1 MKTLSSLII
10 AAASVACALPAL
22 AQDYSAFFRYEE
34 GPRIDYTKDNPE
46 GKQQSDTITNKAMLH
61 IRIPEG
67 SDKAFFSLTY
77 GGDGKGR
84 PDDNWEGLV
93 IHRGDHMVGILCN
106 HSVGGDGQVEKISN
120 YAIYPE
126 LGAGFSLTYS
136 ARMGMPDLAGLSGQ
150 DKTWP
155 LGSASVLRLK
165 QYKE

>member
-1 MKTLSSLII
+1 MRTQLLAIAVAGALSVQ
-10 AAASVACALPAL
+10 AAAE
-22 AQDYSAFFRYEE
+22 DYSAFFRFEE

-46 GKQQSDTITNKAMLH
+46 GKQQSDTITDKAMLH

-77 GGDGKGR
+77 GGDGGIR

-93 IHRGDHMVGILCN
+93 IHRGEHMIGIVCI
-106 HSVGGDGQVEKISN
+106 HSGGGDGRVEKIAN

-136 ARMGMPDLAGLSGQ
+136 ARMGMPDLAELSGQ
-150 DKTWP
+150 DKSWP
-155 LGSASVLRLK
+155 LGSAAILRLK

>member
-1 MKTLSSLII
+1 MRPIPVVIALVALAMP
-10 AAASVACALPAL
+10 AAAE
-22 AQDYSAFFRYEE
+22 DYSAFFRFEE

-46 GKQQSDTITNKAMLH
+46 GKQRSDTITDKAMLH
-61 IRIPEG
+61 IRIPDG
-67 SDKAFFSLTY
+67 SDRAFFSLTY
-77 GGDGKGR
+77 GGDGGMR

-93 IHRGDHMVGILCN
+93 IHRGEHMIGILCN
-106 HSVGGDGQVEKISN
+106 HSAGGDGQVEKIAN

-136 ARMGMPDLAGLSGQ
+136 ARMGMPGLAELSGQ

-155 LGSASVLRLK
+155 LGSAAILRLK